1 MNHYSLFKSHGL
13 RSSIT
18 CSDLITL
25 KHILFLSS
33 ELPGW
38 PLLSPLKVQ
47 MQKCEKC
54 AREFCSVINY
64 RRHIRVHHRLKKLD
78 KVFLFYSQMLS
89 LFTSMKITSSFVFGA
104 MCLPIIKL
112 NCDFAF

>member
-1 MNHYSLFKSHGL
+1 MCF
-13 RSSIT
+13 I
-18 CSDLITL
+18 
-25 KHILFLSS
+25 FLT

-78 KVFLFYSQMLS
+78 KVFPIRITLSFDLELCACRLLNYVAILPFNCLFSH
-89 LFTSMKITSSFVFGA
+89 
-104 MCLPIIKL
+104 
-112 NCDFAF
+112 